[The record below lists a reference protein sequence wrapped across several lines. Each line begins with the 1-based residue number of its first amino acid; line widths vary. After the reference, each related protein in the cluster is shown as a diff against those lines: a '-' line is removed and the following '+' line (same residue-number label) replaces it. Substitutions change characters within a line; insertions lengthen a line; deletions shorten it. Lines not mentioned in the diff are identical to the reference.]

1 MKIRDLVRR
10 TGVSK
15 ETVHYYIREGLLPRP
30 RKRGRNTADYD
41 ERFVE
46 RILLVKELQDNHFLP
61 LSVIKSIIKFQK
73 KSPEYGENLLR
84 LSSDHFRPVDRLLPI
99 EIIGEEEF
107 CKATGLGEPW
117 LAKMEAWKIITPV
130 FRKEEKT
137 YSQDDIT
144 IGRLVVEMGKI
155 GLGPRDGFDPEAL
168 KHYRDLFQEIVA
180 MSYNYFQEA
189 TLDRLTPEEYSRRM
203 LQGREIMSTFFYHL
217 YRKLSREEYNQMLI
231 TLQAQ
236 ASGTEAS
243 GREPKPKPAAPP
255 LDKRS
260 RKGAL

>member
-30 RKRGRNTADYD
+30 RKRGRNTAEYD

-61 LSVIKSIIKFQK
+61 LSVIRSVIKFQK

-84 LSSDHFRPVDRLLPI
+84 LSSDHFRPVDRLLPTDI
-99 EIIGEEEF
+99 TGEKEF
-107 CKATGLGEPW
+107 REATGLGEKW
-117 LAKMEAWKIITPV
+117 LAKMEEWKIITPV
-130 FRKEEKT
+130 LRSEEKT

-155 GLGPRDGFDPEAL
+155 GLGPRDGFDAEAL
-168 KHYRDLFQEIVA
+168 KHYRDLFHKIVS

-189 TLDRLTPEEYSRRM
+189 ALDRLTPEQYSHLM

-217 YRKLSREEYNQMLI
+217 YRKLSREEYNQMLSTI
-231 TLQAQ
+231 KKQ
-236 ASGTEAS
+236 ASGPE
-243 GREPKPKPAAPP
+243 GKKEEPKK
-255 LDKRS
+255 KRTS
-260 RKGAL
+260 RR

>member
-30 RKRGRNTADYD
+30 RKRGRNIADYD

-46 RILLVKELQDNHFLP
+46 RIRLVKELQDNHFLP
-61 LSVIKSIIKFQK
+61 LSIIKSIIKFQK

-84 LSSDHFRPVDRLLPI
+84 LSSDHFRPVDRLLPT

-107 CKATGLGEPW
+107 RKTTGMGEKW
-117 LAKMEAWKIITPV
+117 LTKMEEWKIITPV
-130 FRKEEKT
+130 VRNEEKT

-144 IGRLVVEMGKI
+144 LARLVLEMEKI

-168 KHYRDLFQEIVA
+168 KHYRDLFHEIVA
-180 MSYNYFQEA
+180 MSYSYFQEA
-189 TLDRLTPEEYSRRM
+189 TLDKLDPEEYSRRM

-217 YRKLSREEYNQMLI
+217 YRKLSREEYIEMLKI
-231 TLQAQ
+231 IQAQ
-236 ASGTEAS
+236 APAPEEGKEKRKP
-243 GREPKPKPAAPP
+243 GRGPRTP
-255 LDKRS
+255 
-260 RKGAL
+260 